1 MKASQ
6 FVGVEIGLSTALLLP
21 PPAAYVDEC
30 LATGYGKSLD
40 LAGIHVAASDHL
52 LRLRQLR
59 GIMALVVL
67 LVRIE
72 SVDSALLFYLLQL
85 KVADD
90 LLRDKCRYQI
100 PYLCCFHKH

>member
-1 MKASQ
+1 MEK
-6 FVGVEIGLSTALLLP
+6 IR
-21 PPAAYVDEC
+21 DI
-30 LATGYGKSLD
+30 ATCYGKSLD

-72 SVDSALLFYLLQL
+72 SVDSALLFLPPSAQSRGGSPPGQRLISDPLSLLF
-85 KVADD
+85 
-90 LLRDKCRYQI
+90 
-100 PYLCCFHKH
+100 P